1 MLLADDVAGDVAA
14 AGDMV
19 PHHRVHAGNAPSSH
33 ARSPRPAHLPPAP
46 VHTHTQ
52 SKTLKNVIKGYL
64 EDTGDVAGLAF
75 KLHDFG
81 ARGVSSMESAALGG
95 AAHLVNFM
103 GTDTVSGVLL
113 ARECYGAEMAGF
125 SIPAAEHSTI
135 TSWGK
140 VRMRMRMETEGVR
153 LRSPLNGISSLPVV
167 CVSFVCVVCSRMR
180 WRRTATW

>member
-14 AGDMV
+14 AGDLV
-19 PHHRVHAGNAPSSH
+19 PHHRLHAGTAPSSH
-33 ARSPRPAHLPPAP
+33 ARSRSPRPAHLAPPP

-64 EDTGDVAGLAF
+64 EETGDVAGLAF

-140 VRMRMRMETEGVR
+140 VR
-153 LRSPLNGISSLPVV
+153 LRTKERGRERERWAQHASP
-167 CVSFVCVVCSRMR
+167 
-180 WRRTATW
+180 A